1 MNAQNRFPFANDG
14 INHVNCHCLSILTLF
29 NSFFTDSKSMLAE
42 HRACLRERLWSC
54 YSDEAPQTKNVHSL
68 QSKSSKNKRY
78 KFREMEKLATF
89 PTLSASVTVW
99 LLPCRL
105 KSSIELVCA
114 VSVVCR
120 SSVLTLPLFADRGE
134 QAGAGQQVNA
144 DNHHEP
150 AECPGRR
157 PPPAARV
164 PRRSHHVSTPPPPAG
179 APRQPPEYRDVPI
192 T

>member
-1 MNAQNRFPFANDG
+1 
-14 INHVNCHCLSILTLF
+14 
-29 NSFFTDSKSMLAE
+29 MLAE

-164 PRRSHHVSTPPPPAG
+164 PRRPHHVSTPHPQPALQSDASTSRADSNFSLHFCRVIAWQNHNVPCLFYS
-179 APRQPPEYRDVPI
+179 APLPESHA
-192 T
+192 